1 MQPRANFRRLPF
13 ILPGGLTL
21 RTRRV
26 CVRSCVVLRTRSF
39 SHGNRALA
47 RSANEFRPQR
57 GWNRMMHATSSPEN
71 SVLRVLCVRADE
83 VILRVL
89 CTRGESNGC
98 KSSFF
103 LGVACGVFLRE
114 CGSWE
119 DRLLTP

>member
-1 MQPRANFRRLPF
+1 MQPRANFRRLSF

-39 SHGNRALA
+39 SHGNPALA
-47 RSANEFRPQR
+47 RWADEFRPER

-71 SVLRVLCVRADE
+71 SVLRVFVRPADE
-83 VILRVL
+83 FILRVL

-103 LGVACGVFLRE
+103 LGVAAVYFSVSAVRGKIDC
-114 CGSWE
+114 
-119 DRLLTP
+119 